1 MKHRVAGRR
10 LDRTTAHRTAMF
22 RNQVTS
28 LLRHERIQ
36 TTTPKAK
43 ELKRIFDKIITLG
56 KKGTDHA
63 RRIAFRDVRDGEMVD
78 KLFGPLAE
86 RFAKRAGGYTRIIH
100 VGRRH
105 GDNADMSL
113 IELVDRAP
121 AVAGKGDAEEAK
133 PAKAAKSDK
142 AAKSEKAAKSD
153 KAPKSEKAAKSDK
166 APKSDKKSDKKAATA
181 EKAPKA
187 KAKKAAK
194 GE

>member
-56 KKGTDHA
+56 KKGTTHA

-86 RFAKRAGGYTRIIH
+86 RLAKRSGGYTRIIH

-113 IELVDRAP
+113 IEIVDRAP
-121 AVAGKGDAEEAK
+121 TVAGKGDAEEAK
-133 PAKAAKSDK
+133 PAKATK
-142 AAKSEKAAKSD
+142 AE
-153 KAPKSEKAAKSDK
+153 KAPKSEKGPKAEK
-166 APKSDKKSDKKAATA
+166 APKSEKVAKTEKKSDKKAATA
-181 EKAPKA
+181 DKAPKA

>member
-10 LDRTTAHRTAMF
+10 LDRTTEHRTAMF

-28 LLRHERIQ
+28 LLRHERIL

-43 ELKRIFDKIITLG
+43 ELKRIADKIITLG
-56 KKGTDHA
+56 KSGTASA
-63 RRIAFRDVRDGEMVD
+63 RRLAFRDVRDGEMIE

-86 RFAKRAGGYTRIIH
+86 RYAKRPGGYTRIIRK
-100 VGRRH
+100 GKRH
-105 GDNADMSL
+105 GDNADMAW

-121 AVAGKGDAEEAK
+121 AAAEGDADAK
-133 PAKAAKSDK
+133 GA
-142 AAKSEKAAKSD
+142 
-153 KAPKSEKAAKSDK
+153 KAPKAEKK
-166 APKSDKKSDKKAATA
+166 AEKKSDKKAPAA

-187 KAKKAAK
+187 KAKKAK

>member
-1 MKHRVAGRR
+1 
-10 LDRTTAHRTAMF
+10 MF

-43 ELKRIFDKIITLG
+43 ELKRIADKIITLG
-56 KKGTDHA
+56 KKGTTHA
-63 RRIAFRDVRDGEMVD
+63 RRIAFRDIRDGEMID
-78 KLFGPLAE
+78 KLFGPIAE
-86 RFAKRAGGYTRIIH
+86 RYATRAGGYTRIIH

-121 AVAGKGDAEEAK
+121 AAAGEGDAEEAK
-133 PAKAAKSDK
+133 SA
-142 AAKSEKAAKSD
+142 
-153 KAPKSEKAAKSDK
+153 KAPKAEKKAEKKADTKSE
-166 APKSDKKSDKKAATA
+166 KKSDKKAASA

-187 KAKKAAK
+187 KAKKATK